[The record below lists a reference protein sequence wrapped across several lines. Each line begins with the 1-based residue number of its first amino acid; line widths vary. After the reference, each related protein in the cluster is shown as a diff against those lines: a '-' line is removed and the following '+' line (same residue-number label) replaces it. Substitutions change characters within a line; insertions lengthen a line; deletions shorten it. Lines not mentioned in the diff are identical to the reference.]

1 MALLGLG
8 GEGFRELG
16 FRVLGFG
23 DIYISICVY
32 IECTLFFVI
41 LSYTIQCLRLCV
53 FIFKGV
59 VI

>member
-23 DIYISICVY
+23 DIYIYIHMCIHRMHFVFCYPIIHNTMFEALCVY
-32 IECTLFFVI
+32 F
-41 LSYTIQCLRLCV
+41 
-53 FIFKGV
+53 
-59 VI
+59 